1 MEILMS
7 SVQANEMIKA
17 TKVRLVTD
25 TGSEV
30 VSIQTARK
38 EAEDKGL
45 DLIQINEADVP
56 VVKIVDMN
64 KYLYEIRQA
73 EKENKKKQR
82 QSVVQVKELQF
93 AMETQQN
100 DLNVKAK
107 NAKKFIS
114 EGKQVKFLLKMP
126 RRRSVSV
133 QDMCI
138 EKMKVFASTFTDI
151 SFVQDIQVQGNDVV
165 CVIKKA

>member
-1 MEILMS
+1 MS

-25 TGSEV
+25 SGSEV
-30 VSIQTARK
+30 VNIQTAIK
-38 EAEDKGL
+38 AAEAEGM

-56 VVKIVDMN
+56 VVKIVDLN
-64 KYLYEIRQA
+64 KHLYEIRQA

-82 QSVVQVKELQF
+82 QSVVQTKELQF

-100 DLNVKAK
+100 DLNVKVK
-107 NAKKFIS
+107 NALKFIS
-114 EGKQVKFLLKMP
+114 EGKNVKILLKMP
-126 RRRSVSV
+126 RRRSQGV
-133 QDMCI
+133 QDMCL
-138 EKMKVFASTFTDI
+138 EKMKVFVSVFTEVT
-151 SFVQDIQVQGNDVV
+151 FVQEIQVQGNDVV